1 MQLVPPRSARISFA
15 LVSVPALLAF
25 AALSR
30 ALPPEPKYDVLVPLK
45 PENVSLGHYP
55 FDAAPILTVKTGTTV
70 KINGGGGARWGETDP
85 AVWLKTNNFK
95 ESLADLPALTET
107 IAAAKGGRRTAP
119 APVPAGATPPAGG
132 GGGHMLVG
140 PIAIEGAEPG
150 DSIEIRIL
158 DV

>member
-55 FDAAPILTVKTGTTV
+55 FDAAPILTVKSGTIV
-70 KINGGGGARWGETDP
+70 KIDGGGGARWGDADP
-85 AVWLKTNNFK
+85 AAWLKENNFK
-95 ESLADLPALTET
+95 ETLAELPALTET
-107 IAAAKGGRRTAP
+107 IEVVKNARRAPP
-119 APVPAGATPPAGG
+119 APPPPGAPPAPAGG
-132 GGGHMLVG
+132 GGGHILVG
-140 PIAIEGAEPG
+140 P
-150 DSIEIRIL
+150 
-158 DV
+158 